1 MSKSNCRRTAER
13 LAAYVDE
20 ALPADERGEVERHLE
35 RCPPCLE
42 AALREKVGRKALRS
56 VAAKLGCESLPP
68 GLRERCEA
76 IARERRK
83 RKVD

>member
-20 ALPADERGEVERHLE
+20 ILPADEQGEVERHLE
-35 RCPPCLE
+35 QCPPCLE
-42 AALREKVGRKALRS
+42 AATRERLGRKVLRAM
-56 VAAKLGCESLPP
+56 AARLGCESLPP

-76 IARERRK
+76 LARERGK